1 MKKGIKKFGLSI
13 IIVLIFV
20 SVVDVIVGKTM
31 DSMLPQIS
39 NQGDAGKTYFS
50 LNEVNTPVVIVGSP
64 LCLADDR
71 G

>member
-1 MKKGIKKFGLSI
+1 MKKGITKFGLSI

-39 NQGDAGKTYFS
+39 NQGDTGKTYFS
-50 LNEVNTPVVIVGSP
+50 LNISNGYGSST
-64 LCLADDR
+64 LS
-71 G
+71 